1 MRAAFAADP
10 RFGRPI
16 DPIEDPRRTGVQL
29 ARVVI
34 FVKDLEVMRQFYCEK
49 MGLLP
54 ILGSEQPGWI
64 ECDAGRAR
72 VALHAI
78 PPAIADRILLADPV
92 EPREENPVKLVFAVE
107 NVEAERARLVAHGV
121 TMFATKPWGAC
132 DGLDPE
138 GNVFQI
144 AKE

>member
-1 MRAAFAADP
+1 
-10 RFGRPI
+10 
-16 DPIEDPRRTGVQL
+16 VQL
-29 ARVVI
+29 TRVII
-34 FVKDLEVMRQFYCEK
+34 FAKDLEVMRQFYCEK

-54 ILGSEQPGWI
+54 IPGSEQPSWI
-64 ECDAGRAR
+64 ECDAGQTR

-78 PPAIADRILLADPV
+78 PASIAEGISLANPI
-92 EPREENPVKLVFAVE
+92 EPREDNPVKLVFAVKD
-107 NVEAERARLVAHGV
+107 VEAERSRLVAQGV
-121 TMFATKPWGAC
+121 TMFETKPWGAC

>member
-1 MRAAFAADP
+1 LP
-10 RFGRPI
+10 LNPVFGRPT

-29 ARVVI
+29 TRVII
-34 FVKDLEVMRQFYCEK
+34 FAKDLEVMRQFYCEK

-54 ILGSEQPGWI
+54 IPGSGQPGWI
-64 ECDAGRAR
+64 ECDAGHTR

-78 PPAIADRILLADPV
+78 PASIAEGISLANPI
-92 EPREENPVKLVFAVE
+92 EPREDNPVKLVFAVKD
-107 NVEAERARLVAHGV
+107 VEAERSRLVAQGV
-121 TMFATKPWGAC
+121 TMFETKPWGAC